1 MSTNDSGEP
10 IGNGITILPNLL
22 EGDFFIGENDME
34 RKVPL
39 KFKNADG
46 TFTTLPDDSR
56 QLVGY
61 DITGEEVYEGDEI
74 QQVFSVIRAE
84 PDYYELSV
92 LQYKDKA
99 VSFVGAEINSPIVS
113 EIRNVTEI
121 GFKGYFLWK
130 ARSYADVKLRE
141 AYMVKE
147 KIDGKWHSSWI
158 HDIVEIPRVE
168 DD

>member
-92 LQYKDKA
+92 LQKCA
-99 VSFVGAEINSPIVS
+99 NNRCSLTF
-113 EIRNVTEI
+113 TT
-121 GFKGYFLWK
+121 
-130 ARSYADVKLRE
+130 
-141 AYMVKE
+141 AYCFCLLLKNM
-147 KIDGKWHSSWI
+147 WT
-158 HDIVEIPRVE
+158 P
-168 DD
+168 